1 MKTGDRVR
9 TAVIGCGAIS
19 EIYLENMINRFQI
32 LEVAGCCDL
41 NRELAKAAGCRH
53 GIPVL
58 TMDEILGDESIEM
71 VVNLTPPKV
80 HYKVI
85 HELLSAGKHVYT
97 EKVLASEWNQ
107 AGELVEL
114 AEKKG
119 LYLGAAPDTF
129 LGAAAQTGRLLV
141 DSGIIGEVTSCYG
154 VLNRDCGV
162 MAERF
167 PYTAGQGG
175 GIGLDVG
182 IYYVTLLLSILGPV
196 REVSGIS
203 MTRKQDR
210 VHTFVSGDKL
220 GEGYRMESENLMAG
234 TLEFECGC
242 VGTLHFN
249 ANCIQNEKPQVV
261 LYGTQGILYLPDPN
275 QFGGEVKVLLK
286 GQTEPVLI
294 PHTHGYDGNSRG
306 LGAAEMAWSIRRSRP
321 CRADMYMACHGL
333 EVLTGI
339 MEAGRRKE
347 YYRME
352 SSFEKPS
359 GLPRGY
365 LGERYSGSEE
375 ESGLYF

>member
-19 EIYLENMINRFQI
+19 GIYLENMVNRFRI
-32 LEVAGCCDL
+32 LDIACCCDL
-41 NRELAKAAGCRH
+41 NPELAEAAGKRF

-58 TMDEILGDESIEM
+58 TMDEILRDESIEM
-71 VVNLTPPKV
+71 AVNLTPPRA

-85 HELLSAGKHVYT
+85 HGLLSAGKHVYT
-97 EKVLASEWNQ
+97 EKVLAPDWNQ
-107 AGELVEL
+107 AKELVEL
-114 AEKKG
+114 AEKNG

-141 DSGIIGEVTSCYG
+141 DSGMIGEVTSCYAA
-154 VLNRDCGV
+154 LNRDCGV

-167 PYTAGQGG
+167 PYTAGYGG

-203 MTRKQDR
+203 LTREPDR
-210 VHTFVSGDKL
+210 VHSFVSGELL
-220 GEGYRMESENLMAG
+220 GERYRMESENLMAG
-234 TLEFECGC
+234 TMEFESGC
-242 VGTLHFN
+242 IGTLHFN
-249 ANCIQNEKPQVV
+249 ACSIQNEKPQVV

-275 QFGGEVKVLLK
+275 QFGGEVKALLK

-306 LGAAEMAWSIRRSRP
+306 LGAAEMAWSIRRNRP
-321 CRADMYMACHGL
+321 CRADMHMACHGL

-339 MEAGRRKE
+339 MEAGKRKE
-347 YYRME
+347 YYRLQ
-352 SSFEKPS
+352 SAFEKRP

-365 LGERYSGSEE
+365 LGERYSKSEE